1 MPVTRRLERPDLGH
15 CEASNS
21 WSAGTLGPCSALLRA
36 GFTWPA
42 GHPAAGGLLPH
53 HFTVAADGSAAV
65 SFLWHSPSGHP
76 DWALPSA
83 LLCWS
88 PGLSSAANRPRP
100 SGRLAHRVL
109 SSVAPCQRH
118 PHREIPPSV
127 HKRLLLHAGGDGTS
141 ARSAVIEHLRGGLR
155 AVMIPYA
162 QSDHDRAT
170 ARFAEWLNPVGV
182 EITGVHTADDPA
194 AAIGAADA
202 VFVTGGNSFRLVNA
216 LHRLG
221 LIVPVREAIERGVPY
236 YGASAGSNVACPTI
250 RTTNDMP
257 IVQPPSS
264 PRSTSCHSR
273 STRITSIRRR
283 SKPELAETR
292 EERLREFLE
301 ENDVTV
307 VGLREQSWL
316 EIDGP
321 SMRLVG
327 TGGAVLFRRDREPEQ
342 LRGGADLSALL
353 LETPR
358 YDV

>member
-1 MPVTRRLERPDLGH
+1 MPVVTAPRRG
-15 CEASNS
+15 
-21 WSAGTLGPCSALLRA
+21 
-36 GFTWPA
+36 
-42 GHPAAGGLLPH
+42 
-53 HFTVAADGSAAV
+53 
-65 SFLWHSPSGHP
+65 
-76 DWALPSA
+76 LPSSNTFA
-83 LLCWS
+83 
-88 PGLSSAANRPRP
+88 
-100 SGRLAHRVL
+100 
-109 SSVAPCQRH
+109 VA
-118 PHREIPPSV
+118 
-127 HKRLLLHAGGDGTS
+127 
-141 ARSAVIEHLRGGLR
+141 LR

-170 ARFAEWLNPVGV
+170 ARFANGSTPLGV

-216 LHRLG
+216 LHRLR
-221 LIVPVREAIERGVPY
+221 LIEPVREAIERGVPY
-236 YGASAGSNVACPTI
+236 YGASAGANVACPTI

-257 IVQPPSS
+257 IVQPPSLAAFNLV
-264 PRSTSCHSR
+264 PFQINPHY
-273 STRITSIRRR
+273 IDPPP
-283 SKPELAETR
+283 PEARVGETR

-327 TGGAVLFRRDREPEQ
+327 TGGAVLFRRDAEPEQ

-358 YDV
+358 YDA